1 MSTTQTSVQHA
12 VPKTNSLGRREAARV
27 CGHRRAQE
35 RCGPASRN
43 LMSLPYPLFW
53 CSWRS
58 AETGFISKSDE
69 RPGPCPCSPRGLQDR
84 RCRGSLRKEAPTR
97 IASVLR
103 HRFFL
108 SNVPGADRG
117 SPFVRD
123 GHGDGARREVL
134 SPDLPLE
141 QEGGGGGSQSS
152 RSGARKGTG
161 ETRVKLAF
169 SFANGGK
176 MHETRRNVGFPRF
189 GTPRMR

>member
-43 LMSLPYPLFW
+43 LVSLPYPLFW

-108 SNVPGADRG
+108 SNVPGADLSSEMATATVHAGR
-117 SPFVRD
+117 SFPQTCPWN
-123 GHGDGARREVL
+123 RREGAEG
-134 SPDLPLE
+134 PRAAGAE
-141 QEGGGGGSQSS
+141 QEKGRERRASNSPSHSQTVVKCT
-152 RSGARKGTG
+152 RPDGT
-161 ETRVKLAF
+161 
-169 SFANGGK
+169 
-176 MHETRRNVGFPRF
+176 
-189 GTPRMR
+189 